1 MLAARDSWHP
11 LVAASLARAGGSF
24 VPNDLFL
31 GASPVQELAGPARG
45 AGTGGEGEWWTRS
58 DAAFLALTGP
68 NMGGKSTVLRQAGT
82 LVLLAQLGCAVPAA
96 ACALSPV
103 DRVFTRLGAFDSI
116 FEGDSTFMVEMKETQ
131 HILSR
136 ATPSSLVLID
146 ELGRGTAT
154 FDGVSIAYAVAQHLM
169 ERTRCRTLFST
180 HYHALVSEFA
190 RRRDAALAHMS
201 HAVDACAG
209 PRVVF
214 LFRLRPGPSGR
225 SFGMNVARLA
235 CLPDAVVQQAEAK
248 SAAFERTTR
257 AQRLRA
263 VAARALALTDQCR
276 GVGAPASDNS
286 ELVEVWGAAGN
297 L

>member
-11 LVAASLARAGGSF
+11 LVAANVARGGGAF

-31 GASPVQELAGPARG
+31 GARPVQEGAGPGGEA
-45 AGTGGEGEWWTRS
+45 APGGEGRWWARS

-103 DRVFTRLGAFDSI
+103 DRVFTRLGAFDAI

-154 FDGVSIAYAVAQHLM
+154 FDGVSIAYAVAKHLL

-201 HAVDACAG
+201 HTVDTSAE

-214 LFRLRPGPSGR
+214 LFRLRSGPSGR

-235 CLPDAVVQQAEAK
+235 CLPDAVVQQAAAK

-263 VAARALALTDQCR
+263 VAARVLGVTTRCR
-276 GVGAPASDNS
+276 GVNAPALDSS
-286 ELVEVWGAAGN
+286 ELVEVWGAAGS